1 MSSPHTLINS
11 EHDRKILF
19 TNEQRDDG
27 GVSAKARRY
36 EMAFRNA
43 LYRMGFESSFPMEPV
58 TGHGF
63 SSIALNVLDC
73 EHPLGSRPR
82 LLIPIDLRSSPDE
95 RAIEATLARSVG
107 LMLADEEM
115 FDQIWVDTYSDLQS
129 RFANRPEAS
138 LERVD
143 FVAGPHGGLLLHAEF
158 LRIVSDLS
166 TLRCRRIASD
176 IEELI
181 HAVDFDLRVHDRN
194 FAAATVD
201 GVKRYRRRIT
211 GLAFRVLEMS
221 GIDPDDPTLRFD
233 VEGEHPF
240 MSVDRS
246 LPFSAGR
253 FFWSKGILECSLEM
267 RKGQC
272 WMDGRRVILSH
283 PSDLPATTL
292 ASFIGRA
299 LDTFLRVEG
308 LDFEATIRKAHASR
322 GCIVLEIEMPTFE
335 FVSPSDWKENGIF

>member
-1 MSSPHTLINS
+1 
-11 EHDRKILF
+11 
-19 TNEQRDDG
+19 
-27 GVSAKARRY
+27 
-36 EMAFRNA
+36 
-43 LYRMGFESSFPMEPV
+43 
-58 TGHGF
+58 
-63 SSIALNVLDC
+63 
-73 EHPLGSRPR
+73 
-82 LLIPIDLRSSPDE
+82 
-95 RAIEATLARSVG
+95 
-107 LMLADEEM
+107 MLADGEM
-115 FDQIWVDTYSDLQS
+115 FDQIWVDTYDDLQS
-129 RFANRPEAS
+129 RFTNRPDAS

-143 FVAGPHGGLLLHAEF
+143 FVAGPHDGLMLHAEF
-158 LRIVSDLS
+158 LRLGSDLS

-194 FAAATVD
+194 VAAATVD
-201 GVKRYRRRIT
+201 GVKRYPKRIT
-211 GLAFRVLEMS
+211 YLAFRVLEMS
-221 GIDPDDPTLRFD
+221 GIDPDDPSLRLD

-240 MSVDRS
+240 TSVDRS

-253 FFWSKGILECSLEM
+253 FYWSKGTLECSLEM

-292 ASFIGRA
+292 ASCIGRA

-308 LDFEATIRKAHASR
+308 LEFEATIRKAHAGR

-335 FVSPSDWKENGIF
+335 FVSSSDWKENGIY